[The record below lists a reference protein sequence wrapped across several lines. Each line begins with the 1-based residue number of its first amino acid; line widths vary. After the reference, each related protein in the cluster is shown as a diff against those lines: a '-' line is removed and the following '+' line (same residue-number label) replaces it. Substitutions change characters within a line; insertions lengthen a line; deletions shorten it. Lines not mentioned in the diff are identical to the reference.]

1 MPAHDAITVRWAEPG
16 DRAAIA
22 GLVEQTKRH
31 YGEEPATTA
40 AMEAAVAGWLE
51 AKPGH
56 ALFAIALAND
66 AAAGYA
72 SVAVTP
78 PAMGLSAALYLKEL
92 YVSADMR
99 SLGVGHELL
108 AFLAE
113 FCLAENIERIDLT
126 TATGNDAGI
135 RFYEREGAAI
145 QRQKVSLR
153 FDTASLER
161 LAAGREKPGSMA

>member
-1 MPAHDAITVRWAEPG
+1 MPAHDAITVRWAETG

-31 YGEEPATTA
+31 YGEEPAITA

-72 SVAVTP
+72 SEE
-78 PAMGLSAALYLKEL
+78 GH
-92 YVSADMR
+92 R
-99 SLGVGHELL
+99 SL
-108 AFLAE
+108 AWP
-113 FCLAENIERIDLT
+113 NR
-126 TATGNDAGI
+126 NP
-135 RFYEREGAAI
+135 
-145 QRQKVSLR
+145 
-153 FDTASLER
+153 TASER
-161 LAAGREKPGSMA
+161 CNAASVGESCVIFLF